1 MIAADL
7 LLLMRY
13 FVFCAW
19 EQHVRASYIKT
30 KELYMGHKMLRLK
43 KENVLLKFQREVAY
57 YYLGWISTV
66 A

>member
-19 EQHVRASYIKT
+19 ELHVRASYIKT
-30 KELYMGHKMLRLK
+30 KELYMGHKVLRLK
-43 KENVLLKFQREVAY
+43 KENVLLNF
-57 YYLGWISTV
+57 
-66 A
+66 

>member
-19 EQHVRASYIKT
+19 ELHVRASYIKT

-43 KENVLLKFQREVAY
+43 KENVLLNFQTKLEY
-57 YYLGWISTV
+57 HSLGWISTV